1 MSLPTNEY
9 FPEDPDLLPPARRR
23 RARRLLAPLAAD
35 ERAATLDHMARRTSP
50 TFDFFLFSA
59 LAGLLFSLG
68 LLADS
73 PPLLVLAAVFAPLLA
88 PVVGVSL
95 GTVTGSYRLFAS
107 SLVGLLVG
115 SLLVFLMGL
124 LVGLP
129 VHLIEGLYLEQ
140 AIRHTQLSWPM
151 FVLMAAGAVFT
162 AALMTHAGRSAAAP
176 SVALAYTL
184 YLPLAA
190 AGMGLSSGMPHLW
203 PDGLVLFAIHL
214 AWAILFGALTLALRG
229 FRPLTLFGYTLGGV
243 VTLAGVILLV
253 AFGAFSATL
262 GVFGAPVARPT
273 YTPTATLTATPIP
286 PTITPTLTPVPP
298 TATSTATF
306 TPTLAPT
313 VTLTPSPTPMPVYA
327 RIAASKESG
336 GAFVRTDPGF
346 DSTSFTTVTNNTLVE
361 VLPDSVVV
369 DGYTWAHIIVVD
381 SGLEGW
387 ILQDLLAISTPVP
400 QW

>member
-35 ERAATLDHMARRTSP
+35 ERAATLDHMVRRTSP
-50 TFDFFLFSA
+50 TFDFFLFSV

-68 LLADS
+68 ILADS

-88 PVVGVSL
+88 PAVGVSL

-129 VHLIEGLYLEQ
+129 VHLVEGLYLEQ

-151 FVLMAAGAVFT
+151 FILMAAGAVFT
-162 AALMTHAGRSAAAP
+162 AALMTHPGRSAGAP

-190 AGMGLSSGMPHLW
+190 AGLGLSSGMPHLW

-214 AWAILFGALTLALRG
+214 AWAVLFGALTLALRG
-229 FRPLTLFGYTLGGV
+229 FRPLTIFGYTLSGA

-273 YTPTATLTATPIP
+273 YTPTLTLTATPIP
-286 PTITPTLTPVPP
+286 PTATLTLTPVPP
-298 TATSTATF
+298 TATST
-306 TPTLAPT
+306 PTLTP
-313 VTLTPSPTPMPVYA
+313 TLTPSITATVSPTPLPVYA

-336 GAFVRTDPGF
+336 GANLRPEPGS
-346 DSTSFTTVTNNTLVE
+346 DISITSLLNNTLVE
-361 VLPDSVVV
+361 ILPDSIIL
-369 DGYTWAHIIVVD
+369 DGYTWAHVIVVD
-381 SGLEGW
+381 TGLEGW
-387 ILQDLLAISTPVP
+387 ILQDLLAVSTPVP

>member
-129 VHLIEGLYLEQ
+129 VHLVEGLYLEQ

-273 YTPTATLTATPIP
+273 YTPTLTLTATPIP
-286 PTITPTLTPVPP
+286 PTITPPSPRCRPP
-298 TATSTATF
+298 PRLPPLSRPPWPRPLPPLLRRPPCRSMLASPPAKRAAAPLCAPIPASTAL
-306 TPTLAPT
+306 PSP
-313 VTLTPSPTPMPVYA
+313 PSPTTPWLRSCPI
-327 RIAASKESG
+327 R
-336 GAFVRTDPGF
+336 
-346 DSTSFTTVTNNTLVE
+346 
-361 VLPDSVVV
+361 
-369 DGYTWAHIIVVD
+369 
-381 SGLEGW
+381 
-387 ILQDLLAISTPVP
+387 LL
-400 QW
+400 